1 MKYLVIFEQTD
12 TGYGAYAPDLPG
24 CVATGRSREE
34 SARHMKEAIDLHIE
48 SLRKHGE
55 AVPAPSSTEAGFIEA
70 A

>member
-1 MKYLVIFEQTD
+1 
-12 TGYGAYAPDLPG
+12 
-24 CVATGRSREE
+24 
-34 SARHMKEAIDLHIE
+34 MKEAIDLHIE